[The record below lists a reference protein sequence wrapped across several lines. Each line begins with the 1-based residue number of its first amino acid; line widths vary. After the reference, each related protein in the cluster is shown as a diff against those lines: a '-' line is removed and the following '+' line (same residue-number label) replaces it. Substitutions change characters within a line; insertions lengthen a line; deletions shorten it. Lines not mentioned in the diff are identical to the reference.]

1 MVYSKEKMERTN
13 IIKTSYTWKEEYRL
27 PYESYWSCIAK
38 FSFLNGLSWNNVQH
52 DANLKK
58 LICGPVQLND
68 FYSNIPPFNSMQN
81 KNIKYNSHYILQS
94 EYKAYKMCP
103 ICMHYGYHSI
113 FHQIEGLNYC
123 VFHKCNLIKIDSE
136 MFYNSRYGKYT
147 FWDVKVE
154 NIIRNSGIM
163 EDLED
168 FRCKQ
173 KKQQLISN
181 NYFFIN
187 SLGKKCY
194 ESTERLYQNL
204 VLLQDDIGL
213 YGCKCIGFIQYEKI
227 TQINNTLL
235 TYIIDYYIKSIIE
248 NNFHYLNY
256 ESNNEIK
263 KIVTIHHISEGK
275 HGEMI
280 IKNDLL
286 GLCFIAVVSEAIQK
300 SFDSLDDWNI
310 TFNSLYDNTVLR
322 IETNIKIEKISIILA
337 VQAITGSTSPK
348 VIQHP
353 HSWYWTQGYQTSKCN
368 LPIYIE
374 LGQIEY
380 SVPFRKGS
388 PTEAGQYIVFPIIK
402 DLFYDLVYRASNLLK
417 QNIKT
422 FDKQLIRN
430 IIYNLQIVPQYTV
443 FYYKNRIEIYR
454 CDPEIEEY

>member
-1 MVYSKEKMERTN
+1 MVYSKEKTERAN

-163 EDLED
+163 EELED

-213 YGCKCIGFIQYEKI
+213 YGCKCIGFIQYEEI

-275 HGEMI
+275 HG
-280 IKNDLL
+280 
-286 GLCFIAVVSEAIQK
+286 G
-300 SFDSLDDWNI
+300 
-310 TFNSLYDNTVLR
+310 
-322 IETNIKIEKISIILA
+322 
-337 VQAITGSTSPK
+337 
-348 VIQHP
+348 
-353 HSWYWTQGYQTSKCN
+353 WYWTQGYQTSKCN

-430 IIYNLQIVPQYTV
+430 IIYNLQIVPQYIV

-454 CDPEIEEY
+454 CDPEIEE